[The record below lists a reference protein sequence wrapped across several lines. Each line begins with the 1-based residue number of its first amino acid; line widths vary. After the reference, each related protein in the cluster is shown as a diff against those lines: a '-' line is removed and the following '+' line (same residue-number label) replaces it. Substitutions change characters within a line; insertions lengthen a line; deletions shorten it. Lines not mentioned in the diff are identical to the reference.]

1 MMDFRKKLKI
11 RLYTAI
17 AFLILGIGLIIVSCI
32 FPIDNSFIYGLGPAF
47 AVIGIARIKHY
58 FIITKSDERIR
69 KQEIAESDERNISV
83 SNKAKT
89 LAFTLYVIIACVAV
103 IVLEILSISQY
114 TSIITLSVCIM
125 LCIYWISYFIINKIS

>member
-1 MMDFRKKLKI
+1 MMDFRTKLKI

-17 AFLILGIGLIIVSCI
+17 AFLILGIGLIIIFCI
-32 FPIDNSFIYGLGPAF
+32 FPNDNSFIYGLGPAL

-58 FIITKSDERIR
+58 FIITKNDERIR
-69 KQEIAESDERNISV
+69 KQEIAEADERNISV
-83 SNKAKT
+83 SNRAKN

-125 LCIYWISYFIINKIS
+125 LCIYWISYFIINKMS